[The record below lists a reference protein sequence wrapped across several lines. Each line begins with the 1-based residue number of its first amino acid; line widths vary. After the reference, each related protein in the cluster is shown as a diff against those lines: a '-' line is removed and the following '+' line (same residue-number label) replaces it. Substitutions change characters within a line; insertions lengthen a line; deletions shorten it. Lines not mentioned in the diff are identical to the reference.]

1 MTMEGHQPFRAI
13 YHLYDDEEGEGE
25 FIMTLESVLIRYTGC
40 GQVSRNFQHD
50 VGDGK
55 RSLGDEAAASILPS
69 HVAWHKRTCC
79 AVYTTRKEVLPME
92 TSPQA
97 AKGVFLKTQFAV
109 FYHWK
114 KHRSGK
120 DYKISRGPVEIQGK
134 HPPRFRS
141 APPPSHGVCPID
153 QGILPTLDQSNGQ
166 TGPSRSN
173 LKVADQLVSQSVD
186 Q

>member
-1 MTMEGHQPFRAI
+1 
-13 YHLYDDEEGEGE
+13 
-25 FIMTLESVLIRYTGC
+25 
-40 GQVSRNFQHD
+40 
-50 VGDGK
+50 
-55 RSLGDEAAASILPS
+55 
-69 HVAWHKRTCC
+69 
-79 AVYTTRKEVLPME
+79 ME

-97 AKGVFLKTQFAV
+97 AKSVFLKTQFAV

-114 KHRSGK
+114 KHRGGK

-153 QGILPTLDQSNGQ
+153 QGFLPTSDQSNGQ